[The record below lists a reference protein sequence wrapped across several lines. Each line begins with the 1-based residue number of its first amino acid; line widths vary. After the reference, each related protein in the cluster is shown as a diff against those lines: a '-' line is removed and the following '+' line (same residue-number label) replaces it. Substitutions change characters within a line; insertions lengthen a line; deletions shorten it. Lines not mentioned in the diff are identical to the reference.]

1 MRLDDTWSIES
12 GGECFVLVQTKP
24 GVNNKTK
31 LPCTTEVKTY
41 HPSLSMCAK
50 KIASTQALDALS
62 GEMLDDV
69 IDLLAFHTAQL
80 IESISKLPISKVS
93 K

>member
-1 MRLDDTWSIES
+1 MRLDGTWAIES

-41 HPSLSMCAK
+41 HPSLRMCAK
-50 KIASTQALDALS
+50 AIANTQVLDALTHEVLEHAIEFMAS
-62 GEMLDDV
+62 KIE
-69 IDLLAFHTAQL
+69 QL
-80 IESISKLPISKVS
+80 VEEINKLPIQKVS
-93 K
+93 E